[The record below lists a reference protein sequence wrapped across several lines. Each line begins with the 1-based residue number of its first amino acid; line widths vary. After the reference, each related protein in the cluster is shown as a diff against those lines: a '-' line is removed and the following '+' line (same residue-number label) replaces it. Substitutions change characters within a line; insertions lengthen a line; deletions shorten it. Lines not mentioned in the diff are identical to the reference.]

1 MKTLPKFVQSRLQR
15 VTPGAAESHPD
26 ADLLAAFAE
35 RSISGR
41 ERDHVVGHLARCG
54 DCREALALAFPIEI
68 ESPIRAISTHWLS
81 WPVLRASLPR
91 WGLVAAGVLVIA
103 SLGTV
108 QYRRE
113 HAKTLVSSILHEKE
127 TAISSPTPAP
137 EMQSSSPAQAGMS
150 IAQPSRD
157 AVRPNAAGS
166 RFLSGAAKKSLAV
179 HALSVAQSETRGD
192 AATRTSGPLAQ
203 NESAAEASANQSSTD
218 PASIDPASADRD
230 VVDKAKPAFAQE
242 PDLVPAPS
250 LRTDPRLLQSRVAP
264 RWAISTSGALQ
275 RSLDGG
281 KTWLNV
287 SVVVNDLPAKSDL
300 AVANQTV
307 ANQAVA
313 NQAVANQAVAN
324 QTVANQTVANQTNEK
339 STAPYAA
346 RLENPKSVPDA
357 SIIFHAISVPSL
369 SRAAEVWAGGSAG
382 ALYHT
387 VDGGNRWSRVA
398 PSANGA
404 VLTGDIIGIQFT
416 NAQNGTVTT
425 SNAEV
430 WITADDGQ
438 TWQKQR

>member
-1 MKTLPKFVQSRLQR
+1 MNTLPNSVQSRLQR

-68 ESPIRAISTHWLS
+68 ESPMRAISTHWLS

-108 QYRRE
+108 QYRQ

-150 IAQPSRD
+150 IAQPSGD
-157 AVRPNAAGS
+157 ALRPNAAGS

-313 NQAVANQAVAN
+313 NQ
-324 QTVANQTVANQTNEK
+324 TNEK
-339 STAPYAA
+339 SAAPYAA

-416 NAQNGTVTT
+416 GSLNGTVTT

>member
-35 RSISGR
+35 RSVSGR
-41 ERDHVVGHLARCG
+41 ERDHVVEHLARCG

-108 QYRRE
+108 QYRRQ

-179 HALSVAQSETRGD
+179 HAPSVAQSETRGV

-203 NESAAEASANQSSTD
+203 KESAAEASANQSSTD
-218 PASIDPASADRD
+218 PASIDPASVDQWD

-313 NQAVANQAVAN
+313 NQ
-324 QTVANQTVANQTNEK
+324 TNEK

-416 NAQNGTVTT
+416 GSLNGTVTT